1 MRKDRIFKIVYP
13 QKTPIYIFSK
23 SSLVGL
29 ANTFCPQED
38 SDGMIIPI
46 TFWQFIKEWIRK

>member
-1 MRKDRIFKIVYP
+1 MHKDRIFKIVYP
-13 QKTPIYIFSK
+13 QKAPIYIFSK
-23 SSLVGL
+23 ASWVGL
-29 ANTFCPQED
+29 ATTVRLYEA

>member
-13 QKTPIYIFSK
+13 QKTPVYVFSK
-23 SSLVGL
+23 ASWAGLVSAFHL
-29 ANTFCPQED
+29 QED

-46 TFWQFIKEWIRK
+46 TFWQFIKEWMRN